1 MHKWENKNK
10 SRQMTNMNY
19 IRTVNEEVVSRITFP
34 RLFLLLTSPMK
45 VEQSVPKRREIK
57 FRSLGIT
64 QKKEYNIY
72 KTANVLNQE

>member
-1 MHKWENKNK
+1 
-10 SRQMTNMNY
+10 MTNMNY
-19 IRTVNEEVVSRITFP
+19 IRTVNEEVVSRITFT

-57 FRSLGIT
+57 FRSRGIT
-64 QKKEYNIY
+64 QKEEYNIY